1 MAIFDMHKPVICAIH
16 GNCLAG
22 GTDLAFLCDIIIA
35 ADDAKIGFPPVRDFG
50 VGPNQML
57 LYHMGP
63 QWTKRLILTGD
74 SISGKDA
81 QASGLVLKSVPADLL
96 DQEVEGLADRM
107 SLIDPDLLSANKR
120 IVNLGLEQMGARTL
134 QRLAAETDARGHRAP
149 AVASWMASLQELGP
163 SKAFKK
169 RNGPFGSGV
178 ARVFE
183 PDDPL
188 PKKGKSRL

>member
-1 MAIFDMHKPVICAIH
+1 
-16 GNCLAG
+16 
-22 GTDLAFLCDIIIA
+22 
-35 ADDAKIGFPPVRDFG
+35 
-50 VGPNQML
+50 
-57 LYHMGP
+57 
-63 QWTKRLILTGD
+63 
-74 SISGKDA
+74 
-81 QASGLVLKSVPADLL
+81 
-96 DQEVEGLADRM
+96 
-107 SLIDPDLLSANKR
+107 
-120 IVNLGLEQMGARTL
+120 MGARTL

-188 PKKGKSRL
+188 PKGKSRL